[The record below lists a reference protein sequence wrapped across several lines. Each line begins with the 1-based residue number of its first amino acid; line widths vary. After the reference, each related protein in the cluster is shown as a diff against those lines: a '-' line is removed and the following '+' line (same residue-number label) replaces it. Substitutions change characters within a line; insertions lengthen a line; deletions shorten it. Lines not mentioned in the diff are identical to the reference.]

1 MPTFD
6 LFLPPQPYA
15 RWRPARDPAYHPI
28 PRLVAGV
35 RLIAQWIET
44 ARQRQALAELDE
56 RMLRDIG
63 ITRVEVARE
72 CAKLFWR

>member
-15 RWRPARDPAYHPI
+15 RWRPIRSAEYRPI
-28 PRLVAGV
+28 RRLVAGV
-35 RLIAQWIET
+35 RLIAEWIERT
-44 ARQRQALAELDE
+44 SQRRALAELDE

-63 ITRVEVARE
+63 ITRVEATRE
-72 CAKLFWR
+72 CEKPFWR